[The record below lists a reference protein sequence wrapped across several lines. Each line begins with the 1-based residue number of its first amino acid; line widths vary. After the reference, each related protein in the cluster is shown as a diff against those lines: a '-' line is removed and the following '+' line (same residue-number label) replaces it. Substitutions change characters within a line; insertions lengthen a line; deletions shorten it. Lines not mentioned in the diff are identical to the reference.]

1 MQYTAD
7 EFNYADVPRPF
18 KNPYYT
24 RQLQGQGGKRNK
36 SLKQILAL
44 ERERVDRLLE
54 DRKQRVLAAVAE
66 EHGAG
71 PAEGMQVDGAEEG
84 AQRTPEDEARAAE
97 TERRLQE
104 AFHEVVSYAS
114 VEAPPSLMPQKRYC
128 DVTGLDAK
136 YTDPKSTLRYHNPE
150 VYDVL
155 RTFQPAVIQAYLAAS
170 LNQAAPN
177 ARRRRVHLQL
187 VHEIKQGQVFR
198 RFQVP
203 RIESLSHADRVCALA
218 RPSPIGEDQTWSHPQ
233 YIMRRILQL
242 FMDSKLSKKVLF
254 CVGTDSP
261 FLTDDLFLRYE
272 LIGTPRDPRNPPRAI
287 WTFISPSP
295 RTDLHTFVDGQ
306 PLNHQGQL
314 RDGSAP
320 AQRVEWML
328 EIDVLG
334 QPLIA
339 WRVVFSREYADART
353 RAPGG
358 GICQAGGC
366 DAGGAG
372 DDREAG
378 GTGGD

>member
-18 KNPYYT
+18 KNPYYS

-66 EHGAG
+66 EHGAA

-155 RTFQPAVIQAYLAAS
+155 RTFQPAVIQAYLAV
-170 LNQAAPN
+170 
-177 ARRRRVHLQL
+177 RG
-187 VHEIKQGQVFR
+187 QGV
-198 RFQVP
+198 V
-203 RIESLSHADRVCALA
+203 L

-254 CVGTDSP
+254 CVDTDSP

-334 QPLIA
+334 QPLIV

-378 GTGGD
+378 GTGGE